1 MCGPSG
7 CGKGASNVMKWYH
20 SQCDTDNKKLWFCC
34 SCYDKEVRIPQFPQ
48 PSLDVPS
55 QTVSLTSRRLIF
67 YFSQSLELADEAG
80 RTCGSCPSIKT
91 CKWHPCDGVPDGWT
105 CHQCHCKEESY
116 QNFQKEYHKGYIRP
130 KKQKKA

>member
-1 MCGPSG
+1 MCGASG
-7 CGKGASNVMKWYH
+7 CGKGMSDAKEWCH
-20 SQCDTDNKKLWFCC
+20 SQRDKDNKVLWFCK
-34 SCYDKEVRIPQFPQ
+34 SCYDKEVRIPRFPQ
-48 PSLDVPS
+48 LHHEVSS
-55 QTVSLTSRRLIF
+55 RTVSLTSRRLIF

-116 QNFQKEYHKGYIRP
+116 QNFLKEYHKGYNRP